1 MDYSKIKGATF
12 VRFKKNECFVHAGD
26 QPEYFYVVASG
37 YCHRIRLEE
46 NGNNTIRT
54 VYSKGSIVCALMAYR
69 NVVPKSDIVAD
80 TTLCCWKIPRQNFI
94 DELDRNPEVAK
105 HLMDQIIDEYLDL
118 SSQFFGRK
126 NGETPKLLCKFL
138 FSHAQMHD
146 DGFLY
151 MNKSYN
157 NVKIAAHL
165 GVHKVTATRIIN
177 ALQKEQT
184 LTRTK
189 DGLQITNPEQ
199 LQYYA
204 AGKKTI
210 KYK

>member
-12 VRFKKNECFVHAGD
+12 VRFKKHECIVHAGD
-26 QPEYFYVVASG
+26 QPDSFFVVASG
-37 YCHRIRLEE
+37 YCHRVRLEE
-46 NGNNTIRT
+46 NGSNTIRT
-54 VYSKGSIVCALMAYR
+54 VYAKGDLVCSLMAYR
-69 NVVPKSDIVAD
+69 NVTSKSDIVAD
-80 TTLCCWKIPRQNFI
+80 TTLCCWKIPREEFLN
-94 DELDRNPEVAK
+94 ELERNPELSK
-105 HLMDQIIDEYLDL
+105 QLLNQIIDEYLDL
-118 SSQFFGRK
+118 SSQFFSRK
-126 NGETPKLLCKFL
+126 NGETPRLLCKFL
-138 FSHAQMHD
+138 FNHARKHE

-151 MNKSYN
+151 MDKTYN

-177 ALQKEQT
+177 ALQKEDV

-204 AGKKTI
+204 SGKHI
-210 KYK
+210 LKYK

>member
-1 MDYSKIKGATF
+1 MDYSKIEGATF
-12 VRFKKNECFVHAGD
+12 VRFQKNECIVHAGD
-26 QPEYFYVVASG
+26 QSEYFYVVASG
-37 YCHRIRLEE
+37 YCHRVRLEE

-204 AGKKTI
+204 SGKKTI

>member
-12 VRFKKNECFVHAGD
+12 VRFKKNECIVHAGD
-26 QPEYFYVVASG
+26 QPDYFYMVASG
-37 YCHRIRLEE
+37 YCHRVRFEE
-46 NGNNTIRT
+46 NGNDIIRT
-54 VYSKGSIVCALMAYR
+54 VYSKDNIVCALMAYR

-80 TTLCCWKIPRQNFI
+80 TTLCCWKIPRESFLE
-94 DELDRNPEVAK
+94 ELEHNSELSK
-105 HLMDQIIDEYLDL
+105 QLLNQIIDEYLDL
-118 SSQFFGRK
+118 SAQFFGRK

-138 FSHAQMHD
+138 MNHARKHD

-151 MNKSYN
+151 MDKSYN

-177 ALQKEQT
+177 ALQKEQV

-189 DGLQITNPEQ
+189 EGLQITNPEQ

-204 AGKKTI
+204 SGKNI
-210 KYK
+210 LKYK